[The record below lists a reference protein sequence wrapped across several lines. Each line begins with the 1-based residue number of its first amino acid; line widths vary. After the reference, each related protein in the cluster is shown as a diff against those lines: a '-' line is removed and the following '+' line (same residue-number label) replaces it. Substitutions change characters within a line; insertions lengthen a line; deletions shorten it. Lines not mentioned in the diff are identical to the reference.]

1 MNLDKV
7 FFTDGEIVDEFLPW
21 NPENE
26 VFEKSRVGMMVKLG
40 CKYKGWKS
48 RICDFV
54 SQAPFKFIFASPLL
68 RRVFKVRRTSLFHF
82 DLMYTCSTDA
92 FLYRLR
98 WLGFVNVC
106 LDLDGSLYRF
116 SLNRGRTVSEVKAHF
131 RWAIQPSYER
141 WEDWREYL

>member
-68 RRVFKVRRTSLFHF
+68 RRVFKVRRTSLYHF
-82 DLMYTCSTDA
+82 DFLESCAVDA

-106 LDLDGSLYRF
+106 LDLDDSLYNF
-116 SLNRGRTVSEVKAHF
+116 SLNRGRTVSEVRAHF
-131 RWAIQPSYER
+131 RWAILPSYER
-141 WEDWREYL
+141 RLDWREYL